1 MNQLTF
7 FDKIQVLFRLLFSS
21 PIIIGIFAFSL
32 FLMIM
37 LFFSAKLNKKLV
49 KYIFIGIYVLVIG
62 FSIIKYGS
70 YFLTSIDSFL
80 TLFMANIYFPIIPIY
95 VAIMIISF
103 IIMIIT
109 LSGRHKSRFIKILN
123 IVFFTIIQM
132 LFVVFIYVI
141 ESNKIDLSTNT
152 GLYSNEQTMT
162 LLELGMGVFVIW
174 IVLLLVIL
182 YLKKAD
188 KIFKVKK
195 SEEQDDFDEYI
206 NDYNEPGTVV
216 SNNEYVPNVNNSFNN
231 NIVDALVPE
240 AVSFQ
245 PVQDI
250 SNYQLIQNNSFH
262 TDSVMSSNNFSNTD
276 DLGDIESIDFDDD
289 STIYNEVNTISDNSA
304 NEKLDVKDSYIN
316 NNLYNEKVDVKDS
329 YNNIDNSYSSLTDNM
344 NSYNYSDVDTNI
356 NNSYINNISNDSI
369 DNSSVNNSNNYIDNN
384 ISNKVNPSVD
394 DIFSNFKFLDIPS
407 KPIER
412 KNDDVEVIDFD

>member
-109 LSGRHKSRFIKILN
+109 LSGKHKSRFIKILN

-250 SNYQLIQNNSFH
+250 SNYQPIQNNSFH